1 MPPKFKFTED
11 EIVSEALELVRTRGA
26 KALTARALAERLG
39 CSAKPIFGLFKN
51 MEELQLGVLCAADGL
66 YERRISEAMHRGEYP
81 PYKASGM
88 EYIRFAAEEPE
99 LFRLLFMRDRR
110 GEPPQEHG
118 LSPEL
123 LTAICAATGLEPS
136 EAERF
141 HLEMW
146 IFVHGIAVMVATGY
160 LEWDMDF
167 VSDALTHMY
176 GAMLA
181 DKRGVK
187 NGSDKN

>member
-1 MPPKFKFTED
+1 M
-11 EIVSEALELVRTRGA
+11 
-26 KALTARALAERLG
+26 
-39 CSAKPIFGLFKN
+39 
-51 MEELQLGVLCAADGL
+51 LCAADGL

-88 EYIRFAAEEPE
+88 EYIRFAA
-99 LFRLLFMRDRR
+99 
-110 GEPPQEHG
+110 
-118 LSPEL
+118 
-123 LTAICAATGLEPS
+123 
-136 EAERF
+136 AERF

>member
-1 MPPKFKFTED
+1 MPPKAKVTRENILSACV
-11 EIVSEALELVRTRGA
+11 EIIRESGFDAVN
-26 KALTARALAERLG
+26 ARALASRLG
-39 CSAKPIFGLFKN
+39 CSTQPIFSHYQSMDALKDDALRYA
-51 MEELQLGVLCAADGL
+51 EQV
-66 YERRISEAMHRGEYP
+66 YRRYLRTDMQSGEFP

-88 EYIRFAAEEPE
+88 AYIRFAREEKQ

-110 GEPPQEHG
+110 GEPPQEDE

>member
-1 MPPKFKFTED
+1 
-11 EIVSEALELVRTRGA
+11 
-26 KALTARALAERLG
+26 
-39 CSAKPIFGLFKN
+39 
-51 MEELQLGVLCAADGL
+51 
-66 YERRISEAMHRGEYP
+66 
-81 PYKASGM
+81 
-88 EYIRFAAEEPE
+88 
-99 LFRLLFMRDRR
+99 
-110 GEPPQEHG
+110 
-118 LSPEL
+118 
-123 LTAICAATGLEPS
+123 
-136 EAERF
+136 
-141 HLEMW
+141 MW

>member
-1 MPPKFKFTED
+1 MPPKAKVTQED
-11 EIVSEALELVRTRGA
+11 ILSACVEIIRQSGFDAVN
-26 KALTARALAERLG
+26 ARALASRLG
-39 CSAKPIFGLFKN
+39 CSTQPIFSNYQSMDALKADALN
-51 MEELQLGVLCAADGL
+51 YAEQVYQHYLRTDME
-66 YERRISEAMHRGEYP
+66 SGEFP

-88 EYIRFAAEEPE
+88 AYIRFAREEKQ

>member
-51 MEELQLGVLCAADGL
+51 MEELQLRVLCAADGL

-88 EYIRFAAEEPE
+88 EYIRFAAEE
-99 LFRLLFMRDRR
+99 
-110 GEPPQEHG
+110 
-118 LSPEL
+118 PEL

-160 LEWDMDF
+160 LEWDMDI